1 MGAVLILIIT
11 TPEHRYTHLNLYRDT
26 ALDIEVVSYDDVL
39 RRRTPRRATHVFTD
53 IDRLPSWRVHEAAL
67 MYRKVRDA
75 GFRALNDPARFLGR
89 FGLLRSLNRAGIND
103 FDAYRVDG
111 IEAPR
116 KWPVFLRLEGDH
128 HAPVSGLLEDQA
140 SLNRALQEAIEGGA
154 PRSALLIIEYA
165 AEPVRPGL
173 YRKLS
178 VFRVGDRVLGYTC
191 VHDGNWLVKY
201 GTSGI
206 APADLYDE
214 EYSLIAENP
223 FGAAAKTA
231 FDLAGIEYGRVDFG
245 LVGGKPQFYEINSN
259 PYISLEAK
267 APNNERR
274 SASLKLFRTN
284 YIEAVKGI
292 DFAPRASWR
301 VKSSVAARRAELLP
315 GRARRVLTRVFPAR
329 PGSLPAEPLTT

>member
-1 MGAVLILIIT
+1 
-11 TPEHRYTHLNLYRDT
+11 
-26 ALDIEVVSYDDVL
+26 
-39 RRRTPRRATHVFTD
+39 
-53 IDRLPSWRVHEAAL
+53 
-67 MYRKVRDA
+67 
-75 GFRALNDPARFLGR
+75 
-89 FGLLRSLNRAGIND
+89 
-103 FDAYRVDG
+103 
-111 IEAPR
+111 
-116 KWPVFLRLEGDH
+116 LEGDH
-128 HAPVSGLLEDQA
+128 HAPVSGLLEDPA
-140 SLNRALQEAIEGGA
+140 SLNRALQDAIEGGA

-259 PYISLEAK
+259 PYVSLEAK

-274 SASLKLFRTN
+274 SASLKLFRSN
-284 YIEAVKGI
+284 YIEAVKAI

-329 PGSLPAEPLTT
+329 PASPPAEPVTT